1 MNIVIV
7 LEMSLLEVI
16 CVRKR
21 FLRKPATLGRQV
33 QESSSSNTRSK
44 TPGRRQIEWRRRTG
58 SVMRLVNTMI
68 TAVILGSLLACWKNW
83 SFARLPPE
91 GCCIAQEAFTYAIC
105 LQRYYSND
113 IHTTANDVTKG
124 LIGPC

>member
-7 LEMSLLEVI
+7 LEMPVLEAI

-21 FLRKPATLGRQV
+21 FLRKPTTIMRQV

-58 SVMRLVNTMI
+58 SDTTLVNTMI
-68 TAVILGSLLACWKNW
+68 TAVVPGV
-83 SFARLPPE
+83 FARLLEELVFCSFASE
-91 GCCIAQEAFTYAIC
+91 GSCFAQEAFTYAIC
-105 LQRYYSND
+105 LQLYYYND
-113 IHTTANDVTKG
+113 IHATANDVTKG